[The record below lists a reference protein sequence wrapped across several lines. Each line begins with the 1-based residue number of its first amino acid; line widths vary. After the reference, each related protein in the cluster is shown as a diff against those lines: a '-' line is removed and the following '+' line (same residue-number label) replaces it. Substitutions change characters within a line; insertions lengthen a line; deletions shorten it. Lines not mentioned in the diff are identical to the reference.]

1 LEIRINRL
9 NYKLNKMKNK
19 NQKNESRRAFVQKT
33 AMATGA
39 LLTVPMGLEGMA
51 RVNGNKKLKLAL
63 VGCGGR
69 GSGAAVQAL
78 TADENVELVAM
89 ADAFGD
95 RSNEV

>member
-1 LEIRINRL
+1 
-9 NYKLNKMKNK
+9 
-19 NQKNESRRAFVQKT
+19 
-33 AMATGA
+33 MA
-39 LLTVPMGLEGMA
+39 VPLGVSGMA
-51 RVNGNKKLKLAL
+51 QVHNEKKLKLAL

-95 RSNEV
+95 RLEKSLTSIQNTLTEKRKLTLKKNIVLWALMLIKKLLIWPMW